1 MVVAGGAGVR
11 GWRDLFVLNCVS
23 TPRVLTKNASSAFCV
38 FGLSPVGKLS
48 VFVVCPRWQAQRFC
62 AFGLSPV
69 GKLSVFVVC
78 PPSVT
83 NNRRVHVHACMQAA
97 LMQQLEGVEEYDLL
111 S

>member
-23 TPRVLTKNASSAFCV
+23 TPRVLTNASSAFCV
-38 FGLSPVGKLS
+38 FGL
-48 VFVVCPRWQAQRFC
+48 F
-62 AFGLSPV
+62 PV

-83 NNRRVHVHACMQAA
+83 NNPRVHVHACMQAA